1 MKWIKYLL
9 CLNEKPFYRR
19 GKHPKGNAINE
30 DIRQLIKNHINLF
43 PVKQSHYSGR
53 DFHYLDARLNI
64 KIMYNLFCSK
74 YPDVTVSYYCYRQFF
89 HENFNLHFGRP
100 QVDTCTKCE
109 ELTLK
114 IKSSTL
120 GDAAKKAAVAQK
132 MVHERSSKKF
142 YTYLKTSSSEYRQ
155 RNDLGVICFDCMQNL
170 QLPLIP
176 VQDVFYPTQLTVSLF
191 CIHDMRSGKSYFYT
205 HPENAAAKCP
215 NEVCSFLAH
224 FLENYM
230 SRDIMELRLFSDNYP
245 GQNKNHCLVR
255 FCAALVENGRFRKI
269 EQIFPIRG
277 HSFLPCDRDFAVIKR
292 NLKKYD
298 RLYDLHEYTEIIVA
312 SGLKNKFTVHEIH
325 AANNTD
331 ILDFKSWWPTYYKK
345 TVYLKNRSSR
355 LGIQE

>member
-1 MKWIKYLL
+1 
-9 CLNEKPFYRR
+9 
-19 GKHPKGNAINE
+19 
-30 DIRQLIKNHINLF
+30 
-43 PVKQSHYSGR
+43 
-53 DFHYLDARLNI
+53 
-64 KIMYNLFCSK
+64 MYNLFCSK

-205 HPENAAAKCP
+205 HP
-215 NEVCSFLAH
+215 
-224 FLENYM
+224 
-230 SRDIMELRLFSDNYP
+230 
-245 GQNKNHCLVR
+245 
-255 FCAALVENGRFRKI
+255 VENGRFRKI